1 MLLQKFDCLELFN
14 DVGEGVG
21 NDCDHD
27 EESEDQDEDGG
38 HDRLDIL
45 EADPPVLQ
53 DGASAPGTERSAV
66 SGEY

>member
-1 MLLQKFDCLELFN
+1 MSGFYQRKLHGLTKTRLLTLVLLQKFDCLELFN

-38 HDRLDIL
+38 H
-45 EADPPVLQ
+45 
-53 DGASAPGTERSAV
+53 
-66 SGEY
+66 Y